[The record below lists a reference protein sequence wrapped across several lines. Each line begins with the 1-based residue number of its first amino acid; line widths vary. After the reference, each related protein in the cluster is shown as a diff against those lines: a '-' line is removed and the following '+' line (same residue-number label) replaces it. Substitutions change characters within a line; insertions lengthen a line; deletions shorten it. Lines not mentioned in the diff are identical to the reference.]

1 MTKRESLFEQINAK
15 SIEAM
20 LPFPIN
26 GSSVNP
32 FNDEGKKNC
41 PATIINAR
49 LLNESDTPC
58 FDREG
63 FAIYS
68 NGFTST
74 EILAAL
80 QQNNSYQPLNEFMLS
95 YFRAQ
100 DILSLGFVVRDE
112 SSEKQ
117 SLETSRPPAALL
129 HSDWNA
135 ARINKL
141 GKQLD
146 PFIITNPD
154 LTNELIAEFIDD
166 CESWSIVNGWMPLT
180 LEVNCPLVLCDQ
192 SSVNNGD
199 IISDLKFKNVD
210 EDRDTNDGHFLS
222 LDLNKTYRWLY
233 YPLMQTNEML
243 IFNQYNSKQ
252 GPDKFIPVFH
262 TAINLVKEK
271 NLINRERRS
280 IEMRFIIKHK

>member
-1 MTKRESLFEQINAK
+1 MTKRESLFKQINAK

-26 GSSVNP
+26 GSTVNP
-32 FNDEGKKNC
+32 FNNEGKEDRL
-41 PATIINAR
+41 ATIINAR
-49 LLNESDTPC
+49 LLNESDAPC

-80 QQNNSYQPLNEFMLS
+80 QENNSYQPLNEFMIS
-95 YFRAQ
+95 YFLAQ
-100 DILSLGFVVRDE
+100 DILNLGFVVRDE
-112 SSEKQ
+112 LAEKQ
-117 SLETSRPPAALL
+117 SLDASRPPAALL

-135 ARINKL
+135 MRINKL

-154 LTNELIAEFIDD
+154 LTNESIAKFIDGS
-166 CESWSIVNGWMPLT
+166 ESWSIVNVWMPLS

-192 SSVNNGD
+192 SSINKKD
-199 IISDLKFKNVD
+199 IISDLKFQNVD
-210 EDRDTNDGHFLS
+210 EDRDTNDGDFLS
-222 LDLNKTYRWLY
+222 LDLNKTYRWFY

-243 IFNQYNSKQ
+243 IFNQYDSKQ
-252 GPDKFIPVFH
+252 GANDFIPVFH
-262 TAINLVKEK
+262 TAINLVEEKE
-271 NLINRERRS
+271 LINRARRS
-280 IEMRFIIKHK
+280 IEIRFVIKHK